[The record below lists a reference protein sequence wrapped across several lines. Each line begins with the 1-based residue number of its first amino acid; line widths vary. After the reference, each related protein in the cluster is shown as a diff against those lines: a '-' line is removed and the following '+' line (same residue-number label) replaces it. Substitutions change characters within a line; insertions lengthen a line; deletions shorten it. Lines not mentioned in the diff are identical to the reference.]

1 MVSNNNLLI
10 SSESVKYNSQNN
22 NQPSQH
28 TIKICCFLNA
38 KKRNPNPKYSKNNS
52 VTESRPIIC
61 LGLPCSHLDYNIG
74 CPADR

>member
-22 NQPSQH
+22 NQTSQH

-38 KKRNPNPKYSKNNS
+38 KNNGGGYPFYARS
-52 VTESRPIIC
+52 NAFF
-61 LGLPCSHLDYNIG
+61 G
-74 CPADR
+74 

>member
-22 NQPSQH
+22 NQTSQH

-38 KKRNPNPKYSKNNS
+38 KKRNPNPKYSFECTAWFRLLS
-52 VTESRPIIC
+52 QGWY
-61 LGLPCSHLDYNIG
+61 L
-74 CPADR
+74 

>member
-38 KKRNPNPKYSKNNS
+38 KKEPKPKIFQKQSLLKK
-52 VTESRPIIC
+52 VDLFLLRAAF
-61 LGLPCSHLDYNIG
+61 SHLDYNI
-74 CPADR
+74 PTLRQ